1 MKTRK
6 FLIVTF
12 GLILLSLGIISLK
25 SDDRNFEISKQLNIY
40 ATLFRDVN
48 MFYVDETNPGD
59 LVTESINSMLK
70 SLDPYTVYYP
80 ESQMEDVKLMTTGEY
95 AGIGS
100 IISQK
105 GENVIIREPYKNS
118 PADKA
123 GLLPGDIILA
133 IDGNSIKGKNDGRC
147 Q

>member
-105 GENVIIREPYKNS
+105 GETSLSGNRIKILRRIRQDSFREISFS
-118 PADKA
+118 PSTEI
-123 GLLPGDIILA
+123 P
-133 IDGNSIKGKNDGRC
+133 
-147 Q
+147 